1 MMTSTTPTTRVVVA
15 ATTRR
20 ARRTPTVSTRPRA
33 RVTPRAARGE
43 TANGDGE
50 RRMKAREL
58 KRALVDAVRARTR
71 TRTRTRTSANGD
83 EGFVREGF
91 VREGLDDEAMK
102 RLTTMTR
109 WMDSL
114 DDAGRGRVG
123 LFRTRGSRG

>member
-15 ATTRR
+15 ATTRPT
-20 ARRTPTVSTRPRA
+20 RRTPTVSTRPRA

-58 KRALVDAVRARTR
+58 KRALVDAVRARARPRPR
-71 TRTRTRTSANGD
+71 TRTNANGD
-83 EGFVREGF
+83 EGF
-91 VREGLDDEAMK
+91 VREGLDDEAKAMK
-102 RLTTMTR
+102 RLTTTTR

>member
-83 EGFVREGF
+83 EGFVREG
-91 VREGLDDEAMK
+91 LDDEAMK

>member
-71 TRTRTRTSANGD
+71 TRTRTSANGD
-83 EGFVREGF
+83 EGF

>member
-58 KRALVDAVRARTR
+58 KRALVDAVRARAR
-71 TRTRTRTSANGD
+71 TRPRTNAND
-83 EGFVREGF
+83 DARF

-102 RLTTMTR
+102 RLTTTTR

>member
-71 TRTRTRTSANGD
+71 TRTSANGD
-83 EGFVREGF
+83 EGF

-102 RLTTMTR
+102 RLTTTTR

>member
-71 TRTRTRTSANGD
+71 TRTRTSANGD
-83 EGFVREGF
+83 EGF

-102 RLTTMTR
+102 RLTTTTR

>member
-58 KRALVDAVRARTR
+58 KRALVDAVRARARTRPR
-71 TRTRTRTSANGD
+71 TRTNANGN
-83 EGFVREGF
+83 EGF
-91 VREGLDDEAMK
+91 VREGLDDEAKAMK
-102 RLTTMTR
+102 RLTTTTR

>member
-1 MMTSTTPTTRVVVA
+1 MMTLTTTPTTRVVA
-15 ATTRR
+15 ATTRPTP
-20 ARRTPTVSTRPRA
+20 RTPTMSTRPRA

-58 KRALVDAVRARTR
+58 KRALVDAVRARER
-71 TRTRTRTSANGD
+71 TRPRTNAND
-83 EGFVREGF
+83 DARF

-102 RLTTMTR
+102 RLTTTTR

>member
-15 ATTRR
+15 ATTRPT
-20 ARRTPTVSTRPRA
+20 RRTPTVSTRPRA

-71 TRTRTRTSANGD
+71 TRTRTQTRTSANGD
-83 EGFVREGF
+83 EGF

-102 RLTTMTR
+102 RLTTTTR

-114 DDAGRGRVG
+114 GDAGRGRVG
-123 LFRTRGSRG
+123 LF